1 MHLELVYQIGR
12 KLLDYYRKHKTYNL
26 GKSNRRKKMQHWE
39 KMMIFRIKFSK
50 YKQKL
55 KYAVHKPNTITT

>member
-26 GKSNRRKKMQHWE
+26 SKSNRRKKNATLV
-39 KMMIFRIKFSK
+39 KMMIFRNKFSK